1 MVLLGSQVNVSPEC
15 LVYVF
20 LMDKKQIISIK
31 EDELVQLLFS
41 CFVFFLF
48 LDLSFVSHLFGLP
61 SHVRGLLFSFNFS
74 WSVYDGEE
82 AGMIC

>member
-20 LMDKKQIISIK
+20 LMDKKQIIAIK

-41 CFVFFLF
+41 CFLFFFLA
-48 LDLSFVSHLFGLP
+48 LSFVSHLFGLP
-61 SHVRGLLFSFNFS
+61 SHVRSLLFSFNFS
-74 WSVYDGEE
+74 WSVYDKEE